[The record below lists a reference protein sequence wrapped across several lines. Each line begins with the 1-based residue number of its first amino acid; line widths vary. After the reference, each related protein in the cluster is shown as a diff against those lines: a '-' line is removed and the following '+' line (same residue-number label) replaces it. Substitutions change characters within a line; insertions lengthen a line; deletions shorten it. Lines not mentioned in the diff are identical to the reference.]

1 MPDSTYKVIEIIGSS
16 PNSWEEAA
24 RNAIAQAAKHV
35 EDLRVAE
42 VIEQDV
48 RIENG
53 KVTCYRTKLS
63 LSFRFHERDEPH
75 A

>member
-1 MPDSTYKVIEIIGSS
+1 MSDSTYKVIEIIGSS

-24 RNAIAQAAKHV
+24 RIAIETAAQHV

-42 VIEQDV
+42 VKAQDLK
-48 RIENG
+48 IENG

-63 LSFRFHERDEPH
+63 LSFRFHERGEIGR
-75 A
+75 

>member
-1 MPDSTYKVIEIIGSS
+1 M
-16 PNSWEEAA
+16 EEAA

-42 VIEQDV
+42 VLEQDV

-53 KVTCYRTKLS
+53 KITCYRTKLS
-63 LSFRFHERDEPH
+63 LSFRFHERDELH